1 MFWLTRSVNLGNRVR
16 DRNILRWIAT
26 NHCSSLNNSTFSIIK
41 HHIFYA
47 ATNDLSA
54 ELFHHFHA
62 STQEAMEEFVLFDFT
77 KLPNLHGW
85 SEMSDV
91 VREVGMSKAVLVLQK
106 TQRFQR
112 GVLFT
117 MLNPQPNGAGFAG
130 FRTDTE
136 LDLSDYNTLRLHC
149 RGQGENYGYKVVL
162 RHKNENTE
170 PFPSYEQMFQSLCSH
185 KNVLSSFP
193 GLPAE
198 VTFVRLQFTFL
209 LLQRLISGTVSLDS
223 WNLESCSSKE
233 IQRKSTTKKL

>member
-1 MFWLTRSVNLGNRVR
+1 MQFIDWKFNR
-16 DRNILRWIAT
+16 NMCSKLPGIILIVYIISY
-26 NHCSSLNNSTFSIIK
+26 SSAIQDKVIRK
-41 HHIFYA
+41 R
-47 ATNDLSA
+47 
-54 ELFHHFHA
+54 
-62 STQEAMEEFVLFDFT
+62 EAMEEFVLFDFT

-170 PFPSYEQMFQSLCSH
+170 PFPSYEQMFQAPNRKFETVDLPLAGFEPYYRGKKQNQSAPLDKSQITNFEFQIYGGVYLPVKQAGTSSL
-185 KNVLSSFP
+185 
-193 GLPAE
+193 
-198 VTFVRLQFTFL
+198 
-209 LLQRLISGTVSLDS
+209 
-223 WNLESCSSKE
+223 E
-233 IQRKSTTKKL
+233 IDWVKAVP